1 MELSQKLKLVL
12 FSTSSCFINLNN
24 NYPLNELL
32 FICSD
37 ELFIC
42 SDEEKDR
49 LFNFNIEAQNIF
61 RFLYFN
67 MKAFH
72 EILYKNDA
80 VIKLD
85 KTNFDEK
92 FINYFYLAKLIEEEE
107 NAIVNYEFKIDFIEN
122 LSHQK
127 SKGIFY
133 DIIIAKII
141 NILIDNYK
149 GSDEYID
156 S

>member
-12 FSTSSCFINLNN
+12 FSTSSFFINLNN

-67 MKAFH
+67 MKVFH
-72 EILYKNDA
+72 QILFENDA
-80 VIKLD
+80 VIKIEAKKADFQKEIDD
-85 KTNFDEK
+85 KANFDEK

-107 NAIVNYEFKIDFIEN
+107 NPIVN
-122 LSHQK
+122 L
-127 SKGIFY
+127 
-133 DIIIAKII
+133 
-141 NILIDNYK
+141 
-149 GSDEYID
+149 
-156 S
+156 

>member
-49 LFNFNIEAQNIF
+49 LFNFNIEASNIF
-61 RFLYFN
+61 RFFN
-67 MKAFH
+67 
-72 EILYKNDA
+72 
-80 VIKLD
+80 
-85 KTNFDEK
+85 
-92 FINYFYLAKLIEEEE
+92 FIM
-107 NAIVNYEFKIDFIEN
+107 
-122 LSHQK
+122 
-127 SKGIFY
+127 SK
-133 DIIIAKII
+133 
-141 NILIDNYK
+141 
-149 GSDEYID
+149 
-156 S
+156 